1 MKISVFIDMEIAS
14 SAIKI
19 LKAKNGTN
27 LRFMYEYLNWLELT
41 PLGHNRHYISMIK
54 PMRFY
59 CPDLQSQ
66 ENIANA
72 LEKIDEKIQYESRLY
87 NTLSNQKSYFLSTMF
102 I

>member
-66 ENIANA
+66 ENIANIIRKTKRA
-72 LEKIDEKIQYESRLY
+72 TPSERNVPKIKRNDSPSQNEAYL
-87 NTLSNQKSYFLSTMF
+87 
-102 I
+102 